1 MTTLLCVVGLLV
13 FGGEIHAQKVVDRM
27 VATVDGGA
35 RIDLITYSDLLW
47 QIALEPDTPLDN
59 PSSAELNRVL
69 NLLVNQRLILQ
80 EAEKLP
86 TVAPTAKEVKDE
98 IDGLIRR
105 FSSPADFERRL
116 RRVGFKSKDD
126 EEFQRIIEQRVA
138 MIKYLD
144 FRFRSFVVV
153 TPQEVADYYRDVY
166 VPRLRQQFPE
176 RIVPTLEEARDA
188 LEKQLTEARIA
199 TDTDEFIQAARER
212 AVISILSPV

>member
-1 MTTLLCVVGLLV
+1 
-13 FGGEIHAQKVVDRM
+13 M

-47 QIALEPDTPLDN
+47 QIALEPDTPLEN

-105 FSSPADFERRL
+105 FASPADFERRL

-166 VPRLRQQFPE
+166 VPRLRQQFPG
-176 RIVPTLEEARDA
+176 RIVPTLEEVKDT